1 MVNLPIHDN
10 VSGLN
15 VVWNLNYITILYTI
29 HVKMPTEHGNWLY
42 IYIYHHYRSYE
53 ELQHLRR
60 TDAVSHLELTYLLL
74 AGEIS

>member
-1 MVNLPIHDN
+1 MVNLPIHDK

-15 VVWNLNYITILYTI
+15 VVWNLNYITILDTI
-29 HVKMPTEHGNWLY
+29 HVKMPTEHAKWLY
-42 IYIYHHYRSYE
+42 ILYTCHSYE

>member
-42 IYIYHHYRSYE
+42 IYIYIIII
-53 ELQHLRR
+53 
-60 TDAVSHLELTYLLL
+60 VLTKSSSIYGGPMLSL
-74 AGEIS
+74 IWN